1 MKKQHSYAA
10 GGFSHGRP
18 VACRDKMDLK
28 EFGKEIIITAICM
41 AGLAEVISLPVI
53 GPSLPFALGVCAGT
67 ATTIVCFLL
76 LAKAAQMAAEKKKGS
91 PVVGGYFVRM
101 LLYGAVFFVC
111 IKLSVPCGFGALA
124 GFVTL
129 HFGILVLYGVVY
141 RFILKKDNPLK
152 DWTGTKEW
160 NDLSVYDDEDDDWS
174 DL

>member
-1 MKKQHSYAA
+1 
-10 GGFSHGRP
+10 
-18 VACRDKMDLK
+18 MDLK

-41 AGLAEVISLPVI
+41 AALAEVISLLVI

-67 ATTIVCFLL
+67 ATTILCFLL
-76 LAKAAQMAAEKKKGS
+76 LTKVAKMAQEKKTGG

-101 LLYGAVFFVC
+101 LLYGAVFFIC
-111 IKLSVPCGFGALA
+111 IKLSVPCGFGCLA

-129 HFGILVLYGVVY
+129 HFGMLVLYSFVY

-152 DWTGTKEW
+152 DWQGTKEW
-160 NDLSVYDDEDDDWS
+160 NDLSVYDDEDDDWG

>member
-1 MKKQHSYAA
+1 
-10 GGFSHGRP
+10 
-18 VACRDKMDLK
+18 MDLK

-76 LAKAAQMAAEKKKGS
+76 LAKAAQMAADKKKGS

-160 NDLSVYDDEDDDWS
+160 NDLSVYDDEDDDW
-174 DL
+174 